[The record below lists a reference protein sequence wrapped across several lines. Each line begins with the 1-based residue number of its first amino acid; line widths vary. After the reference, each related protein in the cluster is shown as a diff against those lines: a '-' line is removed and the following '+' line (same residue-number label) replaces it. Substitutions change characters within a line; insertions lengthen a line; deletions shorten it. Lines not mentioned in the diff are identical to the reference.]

1 MADLLRQN
9 ILYLQRTR
17 SLALLWH
24 QPAPC
29 PPLPHQW
36 FFSSSTCPVQSQ
48 SCFYTST
55 ALLLFQI
62 LSTEGKSQH
71 LINLWN
77 MQPYFNSAFIHFYW
91 KYSTMSK
98 ISSKIK
104 NIYIKSPKTFGKMS
118 QGTWKW
124 QNEYFTISLNNEHL
138 KEKKTVVLKLWFG
151 ISSDSE
157 RGMIS
162 YFLTIMING
171 RWLDVEVLY

>member
-1 MADLLRQN
+1 MTNKLDCDQTCLTFKLQTYLSCTCNTFVTIIIKQKCLMADLLRQN

-29 PPLPHQW
+29 PALPHQW

-104 NIYIKSPKTFGKMS
+104 KIYNHLRHLERCLKAHENDRM
-118 QGTWKW
+118 
-124 QNEYFTISLNNEHL
+124 NISLY
-138 KEKKTVVLKLWFG
+138 
-151 ISSDSE
+151 
-157 RGMIS
+157 R
-162 YFLTIMING
+162 
-171 RWLDVEVLY
+171 